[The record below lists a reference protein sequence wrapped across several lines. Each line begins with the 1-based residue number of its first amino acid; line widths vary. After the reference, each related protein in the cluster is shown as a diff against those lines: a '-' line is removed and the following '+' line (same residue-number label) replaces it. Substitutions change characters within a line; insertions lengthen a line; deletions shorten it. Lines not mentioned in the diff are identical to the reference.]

1 MHRRALNVSAPLA
14 RTLVNTES
22 SQFSRVPF
30 NRPYVGLAFNEAKAQ
45 PDVPTVD
52 RSLKSFQQTSVGIS
66 KSTISSMGNGV
77 ETEDKTEPIFE
88 VVSSGVVSMKL
99 PPDAEI
105 TAATGSAIGASS
117 KVTSKLTL
125 GGTAL
130 KAAGKKLLGDPIFQQ
145 KFYTRHAAGDLLL
158 APQRLGEIAI
168 VNLRGSAKYVLRRDA
183 FLAKTEKVTM
193 ELGLDGIKGKDTGLV
208 NKIVHT
214 VSGPG
219 TIAISHY
226 GGLYR
231 LSLGAGEEYLAN
243 PRRTTPTKLHP
254 TNPVVPS
261 PRSSWRKYA
270 VVKNIVDSP
279 SLQPKLQ
286 YLDGLTK
293 SLRNFVLG
301 APDFVRLR
309 GPGDF
314 YLASRVQ
321 SGLERSR
328 LMNALAAANDSA
340 TQLFEQS
347 ALFPAPAAPSLD
359 EPNASKK
366 GRHPG
371 YATEKSTNGWPSYY
385 AEVGSKGVV
394 VFVPA
399 KETHSESA

>member
-1 MHRRALNVSAPLA
+1 MYRRALNVTTPLA
-14 RTLVNTES
+14 RALQQSEWPPCA
-22 SQFSRVPF
+22 RVASH
-30 NRPYVGLAFNEAKAQ
+30 RSYVGLAFNESKSQ

-52 RSLKSFQQTSVGIS
+52 RSLKSFQQTSVGVS
-66 KSTISSMGNGV
+66 GSTISSMGKGSALLV
-77 ETEDKTEPIFE
+77 
-88 VVSSGVVSMKL
+88 KL

-105 TAATGSAIGASS
+105 TAATGSAIAASN
-117 KVTSKLTL
+117 KIASKLTL
-125 GGTAL
+125 DGTAL
-130 KAAGKKLLGDPIFQQ
+130 RAVGKRLLGDPMFQQ

-158 APQRLGEIAI
+158 APQRMGEIAI

-193 ELGLDGIKGKDTGLV
+193 ELGVDGIKGKDTGLV
-208 NKIVHT
+208 NKLVHT

-243 PRRTTPTKLHP
+243 PRRTTPSKLHP
-254 TNPVVPS
+254 KNPVVPS
-261 PRSSWRKYA
+261 PRSPLRKYN

-286 YLDGLTK
+286 YLDGMAK

-314 YLASRVQ
+314 YLASRVE
-321 SGLERSR
+321 SGFEKSR
-328 LMNALAAANDSA
+328 LLNALAAVNDSA

-347 ALFPAPAAPSLD
+347 ALFPAPVASAM
-359 EPNASKK
+359 EGPNAPKK

-371 YATEKSTNGWPSYY
+371 YATEKSIDGRPTYY
-385 AEVGSKGVV
+385 AEVGPKGVV
-394 VFVPA
+394 TFVPA
-399 KETHSESA
+399 KETVSPST